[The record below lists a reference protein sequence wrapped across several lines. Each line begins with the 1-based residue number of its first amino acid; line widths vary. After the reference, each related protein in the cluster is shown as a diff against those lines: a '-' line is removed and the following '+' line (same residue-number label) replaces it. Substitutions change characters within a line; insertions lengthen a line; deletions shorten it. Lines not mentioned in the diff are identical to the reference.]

1 MRETATDTPIW
12 LAMDPRSTNSCGC
25 CEEIHEALFMMKS
38 CLICVTQP
46 SLQLAANASKLPS
59 NTTHNMIDLLLGG
72 MLKATVLKTI
82 MRTLAATIV
91 VMLVRRLPK
100 MWLMLIMVVIL
111 WWIFN

>member
-1 MRETATDTPIW
+1 
-12 LAMDPRSTNSCGC
+12 
-25 CEEIHEALFMMKS
+25 
-38 CLICVTQP
+38 
-46 SLQLAANASKLPS
+46 
-59 NTTHNMIDLLLGG
+59 MIDVLLGG

-100 MWLMLIMVVIL
+100 MWLMVIMGAIL